1 MSTLSAD
8 GCGSS
13 ACKQNI
19 TLFCKNIFLNCK
31 YLFVL
36 LRLNVFCSETE
47 LELCLFGLFF
57 ENLTSDQK

>member
-47 LELCLFGLFF
+47 LELFVCLVCFL
-57 ENLTSDQK
+57 KI